1 MSVKSMI
8 REKYQEYLVPG
19 KKYRVT
25 QPFLDAAKSV
35 HRAGETWFF
44 LGYIPSGFGEAT
56 SIFIKTENGVEGRF
70 GIDWNSSENNL
81 GLENLRAFI
90 QEAP

>member
-1 MSVKSMI
+1 MIPKSMI
-8 REKYQEYLVPG
+8 RDMYQDYLVPG
-19 KKYRVT
+19 KTYRVI
-25 QPFLDAAKSV
+25 QPFLDSAKSI
-35 HRAGETWFF
+35 HRAGETWVF

-56 SIFIKTENGVEGRF
+56 NIYIKKQDGAEGAF

-81 GLENLRAFI
+81 GLENLKAFI